1 MTEILMRPIGRLAS
15 ELRSTLKA
23 PKQGDE
29 GGVEAWLELAPG
41 YGEALAGILVGDSV
55 VILTW
60 LHEAR
65 RDLLAVHPRGDT
77 SQPMKGVFATRS
89 PHRPNLIGIH
99 SARVLQIAPD
109 RMKVGPI
116 EAIDGTPVLDV
127 KISLRPEE

>member
-1 MTEILMRPIGRLAS
+1 MTEILMNPIGRLAS
-15 ELRSTLKA
+15 ELRSTLDA

-29 GGVEAWLELAPG
+29 GGGEAWLELAPE
-41 YGEALAGILVGDSV
+41 YGEALAGIRVGDSV

-65 RDLLAVHPRGDT
+65 RDLLTVHPRGDT

-89 PHRPNLIGIH
+89 PHRPNPIGLH

-109 RMKVGPI
+109 RIKVGPI